1 MIIIRKNKLFILVII
16 QIFVFLLLITNTY
29 ATDIAVSTELTENPI
44 NQHTVS
50 EVNEKF
56 NSNNFLI
63 NDLDT
68 RFYLF
73 NRKIGA
79 DILASNDTFDLR
91 DYYDISVKDQGLTE
105 SCWAFSLLSSAELNM
120 QMKTGETVDLSE
132 RHMNYATSSSFYD
145 GTNEMAFN
153 RKASEGSSF
162 IIGLAYMT
170 NGQGMVLE
178 NEMEFSNDTSDIS
191 LSEIDIDPSYY
202 VKEYEILPTIYKV
215 KSGNETLYLDEYGES
230 YSEEEVEEL
239 RQVIKNHIV
248 EYGGISAYT
257 VGSAYEFYSNKD
269 DIFSSTSYYCND
281 MSYNVDHAVTIIG
294 WDDNYSK
301 DNFTGSAKPEK
312 DGAYI
317 VLNSYSED
325 AFDNGF
331 MYISYEDVWIESTLY
346 GIKEISPID
355 YENLYQHDEFGGN
368 VPITLQSSNGESY
381 QEQYYASIY
390 SRDENDFEELTDIA
404 ITTNQYAEF
413 EVYVNPNGS
422 ELTSHNLQLVATTDI
437 LSPGYNTISFDGI
450 KLTGNEFAIVVKQKA
465 VDQSCYIMIEAKI
478 DNTMY
483 STASAEIGNSRV
495 SLDGRTWYD
504 LADLGSVVYDQYVVD
519 LSQADVCIKA
529 FTKEDEESKDINI
542 SSEIYKISS
551 DNYITKIYDETTINE
566 FLEGINF
573 NNESYEILDKNKN
586 LVTDYTGLVT
596 TDMTLKVGDKQYI
609 LVVRA
614 DLDKDGKITLTDIS
628 KQILHYVNYEGYILS
643 GAPAKAADIDLDGEF
658 TLTDVSQLKLIYVN
672 REQK

>member
-29 ATDIAVSTELTENPI
+29 ATDIAVSTGLTENPI

-132 RHMNYATSSSFYD
+132 KHMNYATSSSFYD

>member
-368 VPITLQSSNGESY
+368 VPVTLQSSNGESY

>member
-29 ATDIAVSTELTENPI
+29 ATDIAVSTGLTENPI

-257 VGSAYEFYSNKD
+257 VGSTYEFYSNKD

-368 VPITLQSSNGESY
+368 VPITLQSSNGQSY

-437 LSPGYNTISFDGI
+437 LLPGYNTISFDGI
-450 KLTGNEFAIVVKQKA
+450 KLTGNEFAVVVKQKA
-465 VDQSCYIMIEAKI
+465 IDQSCYIMIEAKI

-596 TDMTLKVGDKQYI
+596 TDMTLKVGDKQYV

-614 DLDKDGKITLTDIS
+614 DLDRDGKITLTDIS

>member
-413 EVYVNPNGS
+413 EVYINPNGS

>member
-29 ATDIAVSTELTENPI
+29 ATDIAVSTGLTENPI

>member
-368 VPITLQSSNGESY
+368 VPITLQSSNGQSY

>member
-29 ATDIAVSTELTENPI
+29 ATDIAVSTGLTENPI

-368 VPITLQSSNGESY
+368 VPITLQSSNGQSY

-450 KLTGNEFAIVVKQKA
+450 KLTGNEFAVVVKQKA
-465 VDQSCYIMIEAKI
+465 IDQSCYIMIEAKI

-596 TDMTLKVGDKQYI
+596 TDMTLKVGDKQYV

>member
-1 MIIIRKNKLFILVII
+1 MIIIRKNKLFILVVI

-29 ATDIAVSTELTENPI
+29 ATDIAVSTGLTENPI

>member
-120 QMKTGETVDLSE
+120 QMKTEEIVDLSE

-368 VPITLQSSNGESY
+368 VPITLQSSNGQSY

-450 KLTGNEFAIVVKQKA
+450 KLTGNEFAVVVKQKA

-596 TDMTLKVGDKQYI
+596 TDMTLKVGDKQYV